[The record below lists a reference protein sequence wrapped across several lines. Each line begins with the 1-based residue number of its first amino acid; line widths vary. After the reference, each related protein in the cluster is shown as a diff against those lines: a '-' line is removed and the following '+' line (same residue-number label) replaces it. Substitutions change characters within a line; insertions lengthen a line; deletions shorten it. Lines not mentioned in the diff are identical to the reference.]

1 MTGIMLQG
9 AILVIAI
16 LVIQTVLGSRLHV
29 YVRYGL
35 WLVVALRLLI
45 PVNLVDSPLSV
56 LRLTERMA
64 GTKESLSDFRGGT
77 DTGADTV
84 NAYGQAYTGAPQTKE
99 AYSEP
104 AGADSHVQAGT
115 GGSSAAAR
123 TVRTVM
129 SGLRVIW
136 IAGSVLVCIVLGLS
150 QMRFS
155 RRLYKARVICE
166 DCKDAVLP
174 VYRVKGLES
183 PCLAGLFHPA
193 VCIGENIAGDSDYF
207 RYAVAHEEV
216 HYLHWDHIWALVRSA
231 LVAVYWFHPFVW
243 VAAVCSVRDA
253 ELACDYGTVQ
263 RLGAGERFAYGEM
276 LLALSS
282 AKRGKKAYTFG
293 MMLKPGKG
301 ELKERIQRLMGTGK
315 SRAWAS
321 ILAATLMIGIS
332 GCAFTGASKEAA
344 AGETVLPAETKTAVE
359 EKTKEDE
366 AMADAG
372 AETADNEKEPTDGST
387 QLDEARAALREQE
400 DALLAQEAQLEQAAG
415 TLSADRYQEQLLQ
428 IKEGK
433 ERVAQAR
440 AQLDDEE
447 TRLADV
453 REQMAASREELE
465 EKEKESIAAQKVIDE
480 QTAEQTGNNE
490 RIRYAEPC
498 AYTSISDTFGE
509 RINPAT
515 NEVRKHD
522 GIDYVASK
530 GADITAAAD
539 GTVEETGFS
548 ADDGNYVVLLH
559 ADGSRTYYCHCA
571 DILVENGMQ
580 VKCGDKIATVGS
592 TGRSTGAHLHFALMN
607 GDGEFVDPLKYI
619 E

>member
-1 MTGIMLQG
+1 MTGIMLQA

-45 PVNLVDSPLSV
+45 PVNPVDSPLSV

-64 GTKESLSDFRGGT
+64 GTKESLTDFQGGT

-99 AYSEP
+99 ADSGP
-104 AGADSHVQAGT
+104 AGADSHARAGT
-115 GGSSAAAR
+115 GGPSAAAG

-136 IAGSVLVCIVLGLS
+136 IVGSALVGIVLGLS
-150 QMRFS
+150 QMRFY
-155 RRLYKARVICE
+155 RRLYRARVICE

-174 VYRVKGLES
+174 IYRVKGLES

-193 VCIGENIAGDSDYF
+193 VCIGENIAGDSDDF
-207 RYAVAHEEV
+207 RYAVIHEEV
-216 HYLHWDHIWALVRSA
+216 HYLHGDHIWTLVRM
-231 LVAVYWFHPFVW
+231 LLLIVYWFHPLVW

-344 AGETVLPAETKTAVE
+344 ETAANADQSGKERAEEIQKAEELSDVLKEKINEAGAS
-359 EKTKEDE
+359 
-366 AMADAG
+366 ADAE
-372 AETADNEKEPTDGST
+372 AETAVYENELIDGST

-400 DALLAQEAQLEQAAG
+400 DALLVQEAQLEQAAE
-415 TLSADRYQEQLLQ
+415 TLSADRYQEQLLRV
-428 IKEGK
+428 KEDK
-433 ERVAQAR
+433 ERVAQVK
-440 AQLDDEE
+440 AQLDEEE

-453 REQMAASREELE
+453 REQMAASLEKLE
-465 EKEKESIAAQKVIDE
+465 E
-480 QTAEQTGNNE
+480 
-490 RIRYAEPC
+490 
-498 AYTSISDTFGE
+498 SISAPFGE
-509 RINPAT
+509 RVDPAT

-522 GIDYVASK
+522 GIDYAASK
-530 GADITAAAD
+530 GTDITAAAD

-559 ADGSRTYYCHCA
+559 ADGSRTYYCHCT
-571 DILVENGMQ
+571 DILVEGGMQ

-607 GDGEFVDPLKYI
+607 GDGEFVDPLEYI
-619 E
+619 D

>member
-1 MTGIMLQG
+1 MTGIMLQA

-45 PVNLVDSPLSV
+45 PVNLVDSPPSV

-104 AGADSHVQAGT
+104 AVADSHAQAGT
-115 GGSSAAAR
+115 GGPSAAAR

-193 VCIGENIAGDSDYF
+193 VCIGENIAGDSDYY

-293 MMLKPGKG
+293 TMLKPGKG

-315 SRAWAS
+315 SRAWAG
-321 ILAATLMIGIS
+321 ILAAALMIGIS

-372 AETADNEKEPTDGST
+372 AETVDNEKEPTDGST
-387 QLDEARAALREQE
+387 QLDEARAALQEQE

-465 EKEKESIAAQKVIDE
+465 E
-480 QTAEQTGNNE
+480 
-490 RIRYAEPC
+490 
-498 AYTSISDTFGE
+498 SISAPFGE
-509 RINPAT
+509 RIDPAT

-530 GADITAAAD
+530 GTDITAAAD

-571 DILVENGMQ
+571 DILVENGIQ

-607 GDGEFVDPLKYI
+607 GDGEFVDPLEYI